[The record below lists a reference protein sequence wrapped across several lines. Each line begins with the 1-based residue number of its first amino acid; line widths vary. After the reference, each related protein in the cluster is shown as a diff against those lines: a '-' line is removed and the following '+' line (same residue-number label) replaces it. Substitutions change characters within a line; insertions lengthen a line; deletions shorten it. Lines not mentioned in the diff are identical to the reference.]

1 MCGLFHF
8 IINDVAAKQAPIK
21 RLKLCGK
28 SLVFVYR

>member
-21 RLKLCGK
+21 RLSLCGK